1 MEALLGQITQL
12 QRFSRG
18 KAHGHLSQRA
28 WDLLTD
34 LAKLGRYNPESD
46 ALGKR

>member
-1 MEALLGQITQL
+1 MEALLGQITLL

-18 KAHGHLSQRA
+18 NAHGHLSQRA
-28 WDLLTD
+28 WDLLAD
-34 LAKLGRYNPESD
+34 LTKLGRYNTESD